1 MHKIT
6 QAQTCDKVTQT
17 SVPKPT
23 SPVTPVPAPF
33 VRVRLP
39 IQTQKRHV
47 LATVG
52 RPRLSFLTLSDT
64 SGRLC
69 NCFSYCISHKSSSFR
84 CILTTR
90 LWTCM
95 SRRLGRCCCHGW
107 RSQSTCAS
115 PELKG
120 PTRRGRN
127 RTRGW
132 CMMPWRRCYLPSL
145 SQGAHQ
151 HHHAM
156 LLRRLCEFAFP
167 SRHISVTS

>member
-1 MHKIT
+1 MHERALALFCRAYRTKERIKLDSEERT
-6 QAQTCDKVTQT
+6 NTKRPSALVVSSWTTRPKYHPSLPSRKAT
-17 SVPKPT
+17 SI
-23 SPVTPVPAPF
+23 SP
-33 VRVRLP
+33 
-39 IQTQKRHV
+39 
-47 LATVG
+47 
-52 RPRLSFLTLSDT
+52 
-64 SGRLC
+64 C
-69 NCFSYCISHKSSSFR
+69 FR
-84 CILTTR
+84 CILTR

-151 HHHAM
+151 HPHAM